1 MQVWSSLP
9 EEIGDLSGVS
19 SPSSVAL
26 CRAILEDAQTARD
39 FESEPQGAIEMLRAV
54 MLGPPCLPTSS
65 APMSRGLTN
74 RFY

>member
-26 CRAILEDAQTARD
+26 CRAILEDAQTARE
-39 FESEPQGAIEMLRAV
+39 FALEPHGGMEMLRVV
-54 MLGPPCLPTSS
+54 MLGSQNLPT
-65 APMSRGLTN
+65 AGGSRPSELTSL
-74 RFY
+74 FY